1 MTQEKINEQAGNQSR
16 AQSSAQSST
25 ELEALVAG
33 TPENTATDHTSEVAI
48 AETSHEV
55 TVHEITYQDVQ
66 TKMALRHPRAQI
78 DALLQQAIAQE
89 QANYDA
95 VHAQWLVEVAQTQA
109 LIDTAVAHNATN
121 PDEPLVVPE
130 LPNEPVIDLALRRA
144 CYKSEHVAVD
154 LALATEAEPAKV
166 VFDDDALITYHH
178 PATEAHSAEHI
189 EQVKRERFKAQRA
202 IDVAAITVEV
212 EGLVFDGDETAQTR
226 MARAAVVMDDTESV
240 SWVLADNSQTSVN
253 KAQLVAACKAA
264 GLEQTR
270 FWMNDL

>member
-1 MTQEKINEQAGNQSR
+1 MTQAQINEQTNQQAGT
-16 AQSSAQSST
+16 QSSAQSST

-33 TPENTATDHTSEVAI
+33 TPEHMTAVHAVEVAV
-48 AETSHEV
+48 AETAHEV

-66 TKMALRHPRAQI
+66 TKMALRHPRSQI
-78 DALLQQAIAQE
+78 NALLQQAIAQE

-95 VHAQWLVEVAQTQA
+95 AHAQWLVDVAQTQA
-109 LIDTAVAHNATN
+109 SIDAAVAYNATN
-121 PDEPLVVPE
+121 PDEPQVVPE
-130 LPNEPVIDLALRRA
+130 LPSEPTIDLALRRA
-144 CYKSEHVAVD
+144 CYKQSFVDVD
-154 LALATEAEPAKV
+154 LALTTEAEPAKV
-166 VFDDDALITYHH
+166 VFDDEALIAYHH

-189 EQVKRERFKAQRA
+189 GQVKRARFKAQRA

-212 EGLVFDGDETAQTR
+212 EGLVFDGDEIAQTR

-240 SWVLADNSQTSVN
+240 SWVLADNSQTRVK

-270 FWMNDL
+270 LWINDL

>member
-1 MTQEKINEQAGNQSR
+1 MTQEQINEQAGT
-16 AQSSAQSST
+16 QSSAQSST

-33 TPENTATDHTSEVAI
+33 TPEHTATDHAAEVAV
-48 AETSHEV
+48 AETAHEV
-55 TVHEITYQDVQ
+55 TVYEITYQDVQ

-78 DALLQQAIAQE
+78 DTLLQQAIAQE

-95 VHAQWLVEVAQTQA
+95 AHAQWLVEVAQTQA
-109 LIDTAVAHNATN
+109 LIDTAMAHNATN
-121 PDEPLVVPE
+121 PDEPQVVPE
-130 LPNEPVIDLALRRA
+130 LPSEPAIDMALRRA
-144 CYKSEHVAVD
+144 CYKQSFVDVD
-154 LALATEAEPAKV
+154 LALTTEAEPAKV

-189 EQVKRERFKAQRA
+189 EQVTRARFKAQRA

-240 SWVLADNSQTSVN
+240 SWVLADNSQTLVN

-270 FWMNDL
+270 LWMSEG